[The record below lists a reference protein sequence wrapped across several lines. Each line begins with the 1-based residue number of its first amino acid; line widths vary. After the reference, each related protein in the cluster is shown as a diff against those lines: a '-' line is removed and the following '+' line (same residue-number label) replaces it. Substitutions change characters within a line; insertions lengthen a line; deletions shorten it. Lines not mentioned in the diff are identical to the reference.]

1 MSKLLVA
8 LMSKFIK
15 TKPLHVN
22 NNGSNSIKTVN
33 ELLMINVY
41 DPKNC
46 KPLKIIDIGTKAKS
60 YFSEALEISC
70 GEKKFWQN
78 CLESY
83 QAFTSYLKL
92 KLPWES
98 AILKNAIFLDPSK
111 KGSNKSLGAVL
122 NLTIEVCKSLEVKFS
137 HPVHQRKRFLI
148 MYITNGEFI
157 KWNCFQSAIRNVLKN

>member
-1 MSKLLVA
+1 MPYISFIAFIANDFEIFLKTFQLIKPRIHLTYSEMSKLLVA
-8 LMSKFIK
+8 LLSKFIK
-15 TKPLHVN
+15 TKLLHVN
-22 NNGSNSIKTVN
+22 NNGSNSIKTIN

-46 KPLKIIDIGTKAKS
+46 KPLKLIDIGTKAKP

-70 GEKKFWQN
+70 GKKKFWQN

-98 AILKNAIFLDPSK
+98 AI
-111 KGSNKSLGAVL
+111 
-122 NLTIEVCKSLEVKFS
+122 
-137 HPVHQRKRFLI
+137 
-148 MYITNGEFI
+148 
-157 KWNCFQSAIRNVLKN
+157 